1 MEKAEAER
9 VAKME
14 LAKPKLEIRAS
25 RQPNV
30 VPQRS
35 AGSADGQR
43 YRLRAGQLCL
53 NATRHA
59 RSGWSARG
67 IRA

>member
-1 MEKAEAER
+1 MEKAKAER

-14 LAKPKLEIRAS
+14 LAKPKLDIRAS
-25 RQPNV
+25 RHSNV

-53 NATRHA
+53 HATRHA
-59 RSGWSARG
+59 PSGWSVRG